1 MVQGGRV
8 VSPLADSRGRSL
20 QFVGSPLVANGAI
33 TGIAE
38 ALDPMGPRLMTG
50 ARFIYRVTPKRITL
64 RPIAS
69 NVRFITYNPSQRA
82 VGVGVA
88 GGGAFESGG

>member
-1 MVQGGRV
+1 MISPVEDSKGRA
-8 VSPLADSRGRSL
+8 LL
-20 QFVGSPLVANGAI
+20 FVGSPLVANGAI

-38 ALDPMGPRLMTG
+38 AEAPPNRMTG
-50 ARFIYRVTPKRITL
+50 ARFIYRVTPRRITL

-69 NVRFITYNPSQRA
+69 NVRFVTYGPSWRA

-88 GGGAFESGG
+88 TKRGVRVTSKIPWHQP